1 MLPDEVCNKQRR
13 SADVFLPSWSA
24 GSPVT
29 LDFAVTTP
37 QRQVTLTD
45 AARHRLAA
53 ASSYSDHKRA
63 YLNTEGLCAD
73 AGIAF
78 IPMVAETT
86 GAWAPDATK
95 VLKQL
100 AASSA
105 TLTGT
110 DPDIALQHILQ
121 NAAIRI
127 RRANARASLRRS
139 ADAPAEADAHSQR
152 LTAQSVLEAM

>member
-1 MLPDEVCNKQRR
+1 
-13 SADVFLPSWSA
+13 
-24 GSPVT
+24 
-29 LDFAVTTP
+29 
-37 QRQVTLTD
+37 
-45 AARHRLAA
+45 
-53 ASSYSDHKRA
+53 
-63 YLNTEGLCAD
+63 
-73 AGIAF
+73 
-78 IPMVAETT
+78 MVAETT
-86 GAWAPDATK
+86 GAWAPDATQ

-110 DPDIALQHILQ
+110 GPDIALQHILQ

-139 ADAPAEADAHSQR
+139 ADASAEADAHSQR